1 MDWRSA
7 KHMQTIKSS
16 KYIAFYEIGD
26 DERMGIISDMKLN
39 LKYPNYWAYY
49 LSGHPNVGETN
60 IKVYIFLYETKL
72 VVYKAFSGL
81 MVAIRHG
88 EISEKTKLFEIPYD
102 KLASTTSQSEAKL
115 TVMAHGQ
122 DKYGE
127 KILVPLVFNVCSH
140 VEVIKVGRSHGNI
153 FKAANTPDWSLDGE
167 RRDSLKA
174 LIDQEII
181 KSSGVII

>member
-1 MDWRSA
+1 
-7 KHMQTIKSS
+7 
-16 KYIAFYEIGD
+16 
-26 DERMGIISDMKLN
+26 MGIFNDMKLN

-60 IKVYIFLYETKL
+60 IKIYIFLYETKL
-72 VVYKAFSGL
+72 TVYKAFSGL

-88 EISEKTKLFEIPYD
+88 EISEDTKLFEIPYD
-102 KLASTTSQSEAKL
+102 KIASTESQSEAKL
-115 TVMAHGQ
+115 TVMVFGK
-122 DKYGE
+122 DKYRKE
-127 KILVPLVFNVCSH
+127 ILVPVVFNICSH

-153 FKAANTPDWSLDGE
+153 FKAANTPDWSLDAE

-181 KSSGVII
+181 RSRGVTI